1 MGVGQRALRNF
12 ETLDLEVCIV
22 DKSGGEKTF
31 YILAVINQ
39 MAKKS
44 FTLYTLRTTYV
55 DSKIGNDRRTDQA
68 GQCRR
73 DLRKFEEN
81 TTFFASGNRRRP
93 RNYSANFNGSADSFL
108 NPHQPTR
115 RSINNMTGLL
125 TVEDFFLFSIN
136 MTNLSLT
143 RS

>member
-44 FTLYTLRTTYV
+44 FTLNTLRTTYV

-73 DLRKFEEN
+73 DLRKFHD
-81 TTFFASGNRRRP
+81 T
-93 RNYSANFNGSADSFL
+93 SF
-108 NPHQPTR
+108 
-115 RSINNMTGLL
+115 INLWRQL
-125 TVEDFFLFSIN
+125 
-136 MTNLSLT
+136 
-143 RS
+143 RHPY